1 VAERAITEDNLGA
14 WVIKCDPEAKF
25 DLPGAIEDG
34 LETIETWSVVPGYR
48 SDMMAPNDKVI
59 LWVSGNSRRM
69 TRGIWGVGRVT
80 GAVEPEDHDGY
91 FSDLGYWLDRDA
103 REAVELFVPVDI
115 ALFDEAVS
123 AEDIKAAGIDDLEV
137 FRSAQGS
144 NPSWVSK
151 DQLKRLEA
159 LLPESTDEAPEETV
173 SVSDH
178 GAGFGSPAKNAV
190 VESIAMAEVIQFYGT
205 DWKYKDVSAYK
216 VGWDITFTHKKTGD
230 VVCVEVKG
238 VSGTQPI
245 VLLTVNE
252 IRAAENQPGWYLTV
266 VTSALNKPRVT
277 EYTADQARDAAK
289 PYVFKAHMPQA

>member
-1 VAERAITEDNLGA
+1 MVKRAIAEDNLGA

-48 SDMMAPNDKVI
+48 SDMMAPNDKII

-151 DQLKRLEA
+151 DQLDRLEA
-159 LLPESTDEAPEETV
+159 LLPEWTDEAPEETV

-205 DWKYKDVSAYK
+205 DWGYKDVSADK
-216 VGWDITFTHKKTGD
+216 VGWDITFTHRMTGE
-230 VVCVEVKG
+230 VVRVEVKG

-245 VLLTVNE
+245 VLLTANE
-252 IRAAENQPGWYLTV
+252 IRAAENQPGWYLAV
-266 VTSALNKPRVT
+266 VTSALNKPRVA
-277 EYTADQARDAAK
+277 EYTADQALVAAK
-289 PYVFKAHMPQA
+289 PYVFKARMPQA